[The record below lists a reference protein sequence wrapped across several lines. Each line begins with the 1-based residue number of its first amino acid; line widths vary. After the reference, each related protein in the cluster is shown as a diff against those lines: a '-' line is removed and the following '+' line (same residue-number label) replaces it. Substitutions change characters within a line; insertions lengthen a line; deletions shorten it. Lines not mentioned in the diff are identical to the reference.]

1 MIICGQRHNFYIQ
14 ADDTYVF
21 VKILPLDSGSHNILY
36 TRKYSLILHQRI
48 INQYPPVGSGL
59 FQVLKRLEE
68 RKKLSIQIQK
78 NEVSVE
84 EIQKEKFQRLW
95 FPKTCWILKCQ
106 QLLMGKQ
113 GSEILYEVQ
122 LRKMLDRTDQVK
134 GKLLILQDEIY
145 FA

>member
-1 MIICGQRHNFYIQ
+1 MIICAQRHNFYIQ

-21 VKILPLDSGSHNILY
+21 VKILPLDSDSHNILY

-48 INQYPPVGSGL
+48 INQYPPIGSVL
-59 FQVLKRLEE
+59 SQVLKRLEE

-95 FPKTCWILKCQ
+95 ILKCQ

-122 LRKMLDRTDQVK
+122 LRKMLDHTDQVR

>member
-1 MIICGQRHNFYIQ
+1 MIICAQRHNFYIQ
-14 ADDTYVF
+14 ADDTYIS

-36 TRKYSLILHQRI
+36 TRKYSLILHQCI
-48 INQYPPVGSGL
+48 INQYPPVGSVL

-68 RKKLSIQIQK
+68 RTKLSIQIQK

-84 EIQKEKFQRLW
+84 EIQKEEIQRLW

-122 LRKMLDRTDQVK
+122 LRKMLDLTDQVK

>member
-1 MIICGQRHNFYIQ
+1 MIICAQRHNFYIQ

-21 VKILPLDSGSHNILY
+21 VKILPLDSDSHNILY

-48 INQYPPVGSGL
+48 INQYPPIGSVL
-59 FQVLKRLEE
+59 SQVLKRLEE

-95 FPKTCWILKCQ
+95 ILKCQ

-122 LRKMLDRTDQVK
+122 LRKMLDHTDQVR
-134 GKLLILQDEIY
+134 GKLLILQDEIQ